1 MNEIDLK
8 SIIKQHPDCVT
19 NGAKLKAILLDTYP
33 MVSKG
38 LINVICVISTC
49 GIASEIV
56 KRTNVDKLQKDV
68 WSQKLSD
75 DYCFNKQISDECLAL
90 WCNSINSINKETLDK
105 KLYNDAINYIKK
117 ADETKLD
124 DEAVENYINAL
135 NCFEKIKHGSIIYK
149 NRIGNLITKLYIRAK
164 FEISPQHY
172 FMAMAK
178 CAGYN
183 YKQSATLLGHCFKY
197 GIGTEFNITKA
208 IESYRLSRFEDIDAI
223 IELGD
228 CLQYGLGIKQSFDYA
243 IHEYKKAETLGSTE
257 ASNLISDIEN
267 IRKYRYPDKYVLSDD
282 EQNDNGFIFIGNK
295 LNRYIGNETIVTIP
309 SYITTI
315 SSWAF
320 AGCVSIE
327 KVIIGQSVESIGTA
341 AFYGCTNLQEVAL
354 LSSEIKKI
362 PRKLFF
368 ACSQLKEIKLPH
380 SVESIGVSA
389 FEGCSSLNTISIPNS
404 VKSIASKCFMRC
416 SNLQKVVLPYT
427 LTEFGFGTFFLCP
440 SLKVIEYNGDEFLWN
455 RIKGARYIHNNNEKG
470 NYGFTQPSLISD
482 NINCK
487 LIFKNELPS
496 EVKAQVELLKKPIEE
511 LGLKKQTYVSLKR
524 ANIHTINDIVSK
536 SKSILLTINCF
547 GECRLN
553 EVVEALGKYNLSLP
567 D

>member
-8 SIIKQHPDCVT
+8 SIIEQHPDCVT
-19 NGAKLKAILLDTYP
+19 NGTKLKAILLDTYP
-33 MVSKG
+33 TVSKG

-49 GIASEIV
+49 GIASKIL
-56 KRTNVDKLQKDV
+56 KNANVDKLQKDV

-75 DYCFNKQISDECLAL
+75 EYCFSKQISDDCLAL
-90 WCNSINSINKETLDK
+90 WCNSINSINKEMLDK
-105 KLYNDAINYIKK
+105 KLYNDAINFIKK
-117 ADETKLD
+117 AGESKSDET
-124 DEAVENYINAL
+124 VENYINAL
-135 NCFEKIKHGSIIYK
+135 NCFEKITHGTIIYK
-149 NRIGNLITKLYIRAK
+149 HRIDRLVSKLYVRAK
-164 FEISPQHY
+164 FEISQRNY
-172 FMAMAK
+172 FLAIEK
-178 CAGYN
+178 CAKYN
-183 YKQSATLLGHCFKY
+183 KQVITLLGHCFKY
-197 GIGTEFNITKA
+197 GIGTDIDIKKA
-208 IESYRLSRFEDIDAI
+208 ISAYLISRATDTDAI

-228 CLQYGLGIKQSFDYA
+228 CWQYGLGVKQSFDYA

-257 ASNLISDIEN
+257 ATNLISDIEN

-327 KVIIGQSVESIGTA
+327 KVIIGQNVESIGTA

-354 LSSEIKKI
+354 LSGEIKKI
-362 PRKLFF
+362 PRKLFL
-368 ACSQLKEIKLPH
+368 ACSQLKEIKLSH
-380 SVESIGVSA
+380 SVESIDVSA

-440 SLKVIEYNGDEFLWN
+440 SLKVIEYNGNEFLWN
-455 RIKGARYIHNNNEKG
+455 GIKGARYIDNNENG
-470 NYGFTQPSLISD
+470 NYRFTQPTLISD

-487 LIFKNELPS
+487 LICKNELPS

-524 ANIHTINDIVSK
+524 ANIHKIRDIVSK
-536 SKSILLTINCF
+536 SKSILLTIHCF
-547 GECRLN
+547 GEGRLN